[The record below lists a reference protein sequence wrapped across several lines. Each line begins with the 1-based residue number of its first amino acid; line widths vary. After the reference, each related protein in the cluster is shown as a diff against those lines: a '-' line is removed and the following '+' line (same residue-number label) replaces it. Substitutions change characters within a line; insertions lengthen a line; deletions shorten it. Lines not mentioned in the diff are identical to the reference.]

1 MEQWNTKK
9 AYFKKCLCDMELTKQ
24 SISNHSRL
32 IPGIEGYLTLIDK
45 IEESKGIHPDI
56 AIETCKSLLEGLC
69 LKGLS
74 LLSDKYNGSKS
85 LRSKC
90 KNDMKVL
97 TNTAFDE
104 VYTDYVESQIHES
117 LANML
122 IDISVAQK
130 IKDNAKRKVREQA
143 IEAIAKV
150 SAIRNERGDISHGRN
165 YPKTQESSISLSKS
179 ISSITDGI
187 CSFMIEQ
194 VAEKYL
200 IKLKTQDRLAYQ
212 DMTDFND
219 WLDEMHHV
227 SSIKVDFSK
236 ILYENAYDKYEE
248 YYYTEYIDLIETE
261 EGSTLE
267 ASATEQEIKEEIAEA
282 IESETS
288 EEQSASKEPVKK
300 EVEKLVADFDE
311 DTFWNE
317 TKNQALQKFSAQ
329 ESLKLKELKE
339 VVNEYLFTDKPP
351 LRDGVAKTMN
361 DRPKL
366 SEFKTIVA
374 SLTERIMAFANELK
388 NPEAEA

>member
-1 MEQWNTKK
+1 
-9 AYFKKCLCDMELTKQ
+9 MELTKQ

-45 IEESKGIHPDI
+45 IEENKSIHPDI

-74 LLSDKYNGSKS
+74 LLSDKYINSKS
-85 LRSKC
+85 LRTKC
-90 KNDMKVL
+90 KNDLKAL

-104 VYTDYVESQIHES
+104 VYTDYVESQVHES

-122 IDISVAQK
+122 IDISVTQK
-130 IKDNAKRKVREQA
+130 IKDNAKRKVRDQA

-150 SAIRNERGDISHGRN
+150 SAIRNERGDISHGRD
-165 YPKTQESSISLSKS
+165 YPKTQESSITLSKS

-194 VAEKYL
+194 IAEKYL
-200 IKLKTQDRLAYQ
+200 LKLKTQDRLIYQ
-212 DMTDFND
+212 DLTDFND

-248 YYYTEYIDLIETE
+248 YYYTEYIDLVETE
-261 EGSTLE
+261 EEPDEEAVSTIE
-267 ASATEQEIKEEIAEA
+267 EEEVKEVIEEA
-282 IESETS
+282 IEAETLTEQPFA
-288 EEQSASKEPVKK
+288 EETKK
-300 EVEKLVADFDE
+300 PIEKQIEKLVTDFDE
-311 DTFWNE
+311 KTFW
-317 TKNQALQKFSAQ
+317 TDAKNQALQEFA
-329 ESLKLKELKE
+329 EAENLKNEELKE
-339 VVNEYLFTDKPP
+339 VVNEYLFSEKPP
-351 LRDGVAKTMN
+351 LRDDIAKTTVE
-361 DRPKL
+361 RPKL
-366 SEFKTIVA
+366 SEFKTVVPV
-374 SLTERIMAFANELK
+374 LTERIMAFANDLK

>member
-1 MEQWNTKK
+1 
-9 AYFKKCLCDMELTKQ
+9 MELTKQ

-45 IEESKGIHPDI
+45 IEENKSIHPDI

-74 LLSDKYNGSKS
+74 LLSDKYINSKS
-85 LRSKC
+85 LRTKC
-90 KNDMKVL
+90 KNDLKAL

-104 VYTDYVESQIHES
+104 VYTDYVESQVHES

-122 IDISVAQK
+122 IDISVTQK

-150 SAIRNERGDISHGRN
+150 SAIRNERGDISHGRD
-165 YPKTQESSISLSKS
+165 YPKTQESSITLSKS

-194 VAEKYL
+194 IAEKYL
-200 IKLKTQDRLAYQ
+200 LKLKTQDRLIYQ
-212 DMTDFND
+212 DLTDFND

-248 YYYTEYIDLIETE
+248 YYYTEYIDLVETE
-261 EGSTLE
+261 EEPTKEAVSTIE
-267 ASATEQEIKEEIAEA
+267 EEVKEVIEEA
-282 IESETS
+282 IEAETLTEQPVD
-288 EEQSASKEPVKK
+288 EETEKPIEKQ
-300 EVEKLVADFDE
+300 VEKLVTDFDE
-311 DTFWNE
+311 ETFWTE
-317 TKNQALQKFSAQ
+317 VKNQ
-329 ESLKLKELKE
+329 SLLEFAETENLKSKELKE
-339 VVNEYLFTDKPP
+339 VVNKYLFSEKPP
-351 LRDGVAKTMN
+351 LRDDIAKTMVE
-361 DRPKL
+361 RPKL
-366 SEFKTIVA
+366 SEFKTVVPV
-374 SLTERIMAFANELK
+374 LTERIMAFANDLK

>member
-1 MEQWNTKK
+1 
-9 AYFKKCLCDMELTKQ
+9 MELTKQ

-45 IEESKGIHPDI
+45 IEENKSIHPDI

-74 LLSDKYNGSKS
+74 LLSDKYINSKS
-85 LRSKC
+85 LRTKC
-90 KNDMKVL
+90 KNDLKVL

-104 VYTDYVESQIHES
+104 VYTDYVESQVHES

-122 IDISVAQK
+122 IDISVTQK

-150 SAIRNERGDISHGRN
+150 SAIRNERGDISHGRD
-165 YPKTQESSISLSKS
+165 YPKTQESSITLSKS

-194 VAEKYL
+194 IAEKYL
-200 IKLKTQDRLAYQ
+200 LKLKTQDRLIYQ
-212 DMTDFND
+212 DLTDFND

-248 YYYTEYIDLIETE
+248 YYYTEYIDLVETE
-261 EGSTLE
+261 EEPTKEIVSTIE
-267 ASATEQEIKEEIAEA
+267 EEVKEVIEEA
-282 IESETS
+282 IEAETLTEQPVA
-288 EEQSASKEPVKK
+288 EETEKPIEKQ
-300 EVEKLVADFDE
+300 VEKLVTDFDE
-311 DTFWNE
+311 ETFWTE
-317 TKNQALQKFSAQ
+317 VKIQALQEFA
-329 ESLKLKELKE
+329 ETENLKSEELKE
-339 VVNEYLFTDKPP
+339 VVNEYLFSEKPP
-351 LRDGVAKTMN
+351 LRDDIAKTMVA
-361 DRPKL
+361 RPKL
-366 SEFKTIVA
+366 SEFKTVVPV
-374 SLTERIMAFANELK
+374 LTERIMAFANDQK

>member
-1 MEQWNTKK
+1 
-9 AYFKKCLCDMELTKQ
+9 MELTKQ

-45 IEESKGIHPDI
+45 IEENKSIHPDI

-74 LLSDKYNGSKS
+74 LLSDKYINSKS
-85 LRSKC
+85 LRTKC
-90 KNDMKVL
+90 KNDLKVL

-104 VYTDYVESQIHES
+104 VYTDYIESQVHES

-122 IDISVAQK
+122 IDISVTQK

-150 SAIRNERGDISHGRN
+150 SAIRNERGDISHGRD
-165 YPKTQESSISLSKS
+165 YPKTQESSITLSKS

-194 VAEKYL
+194 IAEKYL
-200 IKLKTQDRLAYQ
+200 LKLKTQDRLIYQ
-212 DMTDFND
+212 DLTDFND

-236 ILYENAYDKYEE
+236 ILYKNAYDKYEE
-248 YYYTEYIDLIETE
+248 YYYTEYIDLVETE
-261 EGSTLE
+261 EEPTKE
-267 ASATEQEIKEEIAEA
+267 AVLTIEEEVKEVIEEA
-282 IESETS
+282 IEAETLTEPPVA
-288 EEQSASKEPVKK
+288 EEIEKPFEKQ
-300 EVEKLVADFDE
+300 VEKLVSDFDE
-311 DTFWNE
+311 ETFWSE
-317 TKNQALQKFSAQ
+317 VRNQALQEFAVA
-329 ESLKLKELKE
+329 ENLKSEELKE
-339 VVNEYLFTDKPP
+339 VVNEYLFSEKPP
-351 LRDGVAKTMN
+351 LRDVIAKIMVE
-361 DRPKL
+361 RPKL
-366 SEFKTIVA
+366 SEFKTVVPV
-374 SLTERIMAFANELK
+374 LTERVMAFANDLK

>member
-1 MEQWNTKK
+1 
-9 AYFKKCLCDMELTKQ
+9 MELTKQ

-45 IEESKGIHPDI
+45 IEENKSIHPDI

-74 LLSDKYNGSKS
+74 LLSDKYINSKS
-85 LRSKC
+85 LRTKC
-90 KNDMKVL
+90 KNDLKVL

-104 VYTDYVESQIHES
+104 VYTDYVESQVHES

-122 IDISVAQK
+122 IDISVTQK

-150 SAIRNERGDISHGRN
+150 SAIRNERGDISHGRD
-165 YPKTQESSISLSKS
+165 YPKTQESSITLSKS

-194 VAEKYL
+194 IAEKYL
-200 IKLKTQDRLAYQ
+200 LKLKTQDRLIYQ
-212 DMTDFND
+212 DLTDFNG

-248 YYYTEYIDLIETE
+248 YYYTEYIDLVETE
-261 EGSTLE
+261 EEPNKEAVSTIEEEVKEVIDESIE
-267 ASATEQEIKEEIAEA
+267 AETLTEQPVAEETEKPIKK
-282 IESETS
+282 
-288 EEQSASKEPVKK
+288 Q
-300 EVEKLVADFDE
+300 VEKLVTDFDE
-311 DTFWNE
+311 ETFWTE
-317 TKNQALQKFSAQ
+317 VKNQTLLEFA
-329 ESLKLKELKE
+329 ETENLKSEQLKE
-339 VVNEYLFTDKPP
+339 VVNEYLFSEKPP
-351 LRDGVAKTMN
+351 LRDDIAKTM
-361 DRPKL
+361 DERPKL
-366 SEFKTIVA
+366 SEFKTVVPV
-374 SLTERIMAFANELK
+374 LTERIMAFANDLK

>member
-1 MEQWNTKK
+1 
-9 AYFKKCLCDMELTKQ
+9 MELTKQ

-45 IEESKGIHPDI
+45 IEENKSIHPDI

-74 LLSDKYNGSKS
+74 LLSDKYINSKS
-85 LRSKC
+85 LRTKC
-90 KNDMKVL
+90 KNDLKVL

-104 VYTDYVESQIHES
+104 VYTDYVESQVHES

-122 IDISVAQK
+122 IDISVTQK

-150 SAIRNERGDISHGRN
+150 SAIRNERGDISHGRD
-165 YPKTQESSISLSKS
+165 YPKTQESSITLSKS

-194 VAEKYL
+194 IAEKYL
-200 IKLKTQDRLAYQ
+200 LKLKTQDRLIYQ
-212 DMTDFND
+212 DLTDFND

-236 ILYENAYDKYEE
+236 ILYENAYDIYEE
-248 YYYTEYIDLIETE
+248 YYYTEYIDLVETE
-261 EGSTLE
+261 EEPTTEAVSTIE
-267 ASATEQEIKEEIAEA
+267 EEVKEVIEEA
-282 IESETS
+282 IEAEILTEQPVAEET
-288 EEQSASKEPVKK
+288 EKPIEKQ
-300 EVEKLVADFDE
+300 VEKLVTDFDE
-311 DTFWNE
+311 ETFWTE
-317 TKNQALQKFSAQ
+317 AKNQALQEFVEA
-329 ESLKLKELKE
+329 EKLKVEELKE
-339 VVNEYLFTDKPP
+339 VVNEYLFSEKPP
-351 LRDGVAKTMN
+351 LRDDVAKTMN
-361 DRPKL
+361 ERPKL
-366 SEFKTIVA
+366 SEFKTIVP
-374 SLTERIMAFANELK
+374 SLTEKIMAFANDLK

>member
-1 MEQWNTKK
+1 
-9 AYFKKCLCDMELTKQ
+9 MELTKQ

-45 IEESKGIHPDI
+45 IEENKSIHPDI

-74 LLSDKYNGSKS
+74 LLSEKYNSSKS
-85 LRSKC
+85 LRTRC
-90 KNDMKVL
+90 KNDLKVL

-143 IEAIAKV
+143 IEAVAKV
-150 SAIRNERGDISHGRN
+150 SAIRNERGDISHGRD
-165 YPKTQESSISLSKS
+165 YPKNQESSITLSKS

-194 VAEKYL
+194 IAEKYL
-200 IKLKTQDRLAYQ
+200 LKLKTQDRLIYQ
-212 DMTDFND
+212 DLTDFND
-219 WLDEMHHV
+219 WLDDMHHV
-227 SSIKVDFSK
+227 STIKVDFSK

-248 YYYTEYIDLIETE
+248 YYYTEYIDLVETE
-261 EGSTLE
+261 EDPTKE
-267 ASATEQEIKEEIAEA
+267 AVATTEEAKEVIEEA
-282 IESETS
+282 IEAETS
-288 EEQSASKEPVKK
+288 IEQPVLEKTEKSTEKK
-300 EVEKLVADFDE
+300 VEKLVTDFDE
-311 DTFWNE
+311 EIFWTEANE
-317 TKNQALQKFSAQ
+317 QALNDFATA
-329 ESLKLKELKE
+329 ENLKVDYLKE
-339 VVNEYLFTDKPP
+339 VVNEYLFSEKPP
-351 LRDGVAKTMN
+351 LRDDIARTMVE
-361 DRPKL
+361 RPKL
-366 SEFKTIVA
+366 TEFKTVVPN
-374 SLTERIMAFANELK
+374 LTDRIMAFANELK

>member
-1 MEQWNTKK
+1 
-9 AYFKKCLCDMELTKQ
+9 MELTKQ

-45 IEESKGIHPDI
+45 IEENKSIHPDI

-74 LLSDKYNGSKS
+74 LLSDKYINSKS
-85 LRSKC
+85 LKTKC
-90 KNDMKVL
+90 KNDLKIL

-104 VYTDYVESQIHES
+104 VYTDYVESQVHES

-122 IDISVAQK
+122 IDISVTQK
-130 IKDNAKRKVREQA
+130 IKDNAKRRVRKQA

-150 SAIRNERGDISHGRN
+150 SAIRNERGDISHGRD
-165 YPKTQESSISLSKS
+165 YPKVQESSIALSKS

-194 VAEKYL
+194 IAEKYL
-200 IKLKTQDRLAYQ
+200 LKLKTQNRLIYH
-212 DMTDFND
+212 DLTDFND

-248 YYYTEYIDLIETE
+248 YYYTEYIDLVETE
-261 EGSTLE
+261 EEPDEEAVSTIE
-267 ASATEQEIKEEIAEA
+267 EEEVKEVIEEA
-282 IESETS
+282 IEAETLTEQPVA
-288 EEQSASKEPVKK
+288 EETEKPIEKQ
-300 EVEKLVADFDE
+300 VEKLVTDFDE
-311 DTFWNE
+311 ENFWTE
-317 TKNQALQKFSAQ
+317 DKIQALQEFA
-329 ESLKLKELKE
+329 EEENLKSEELKE
-339 VVNEYLFTDKPP
+339 VVNEYLFSEKPP
-351 LRDGVAKTMN
+351 LRDDVAKTMN
-361 DRPKL
+361 ERPKL
-366 SEFKTIVA
+366 SEFKTIVS
-374 SLTERIMAFANELK
+374 SLTDRIMAFANDLK